1 MAAVTLSVEANKR
14 VYEGLNHYISAQRAR
29 EQAAVTER
37 GIGRLVEFDRIMTLR
52 VQGGLA
58 DRSEQS
64 VLSQKLAEMR
74 AMQAADYQAEVAAMA
89 ELSAMTTR
97 SLADL
102 NGLQSLPADKATPQ
116 PITVLKARA
125 EGARSVA
132 EAQMAKAGMLPSLG
146 ATVGLGKG
154 GVDAGLSAGGGNFGF
169 GSAAEREALD
179 ATGDLVGRRTAQAAE
194 DANRRI
200 VSLQR
205 ELDQVRSRQNQ
216 GSEVLQ
222 QTQSNLALFSEQY
235 KVGRRSLLELVQQYE
250 SYTRAER
257 DQVALTY
264 IAADLRLQI
273 ALERGVLVDGASL

>member
-1 MAAVTLSVEANKR
+1 
-14 VYEGLNHYISAQRAR
+14 
-29 EQAAVTER
+29 
-37 GIGRLVEFDRIMTLR
+37 
-52 VQGGLA
+52 
-58 DRSEQS
+58 
-64 VLSQKLAEMR
+64 
-74 AMQAADYQAEVAAMA
+74 MA